1 MEKRIEELLQKPVYS
16 PRGAKQSQERLGAE
30 GGRRGRRS
38 MMSERIE
45 KTRQLFK
52 ENRNQPLHYRRIMKW
67 VGIKSERNF
76 YQIASE
82 ILQLTGKP
90 GYYVL
95 WRGGENTDLVERNS
109 VELKGFADLRS
120 QGQLYGFIPRKSELP
135 QDSVIRSLRPGA
147 PPYLTDDKRFRP
159 PFTRNPDRLRG
170 AVIYGVKSE
179 KASKSKEDAESLF
192 RLLTHATGFLN
203 PLGFMS
209 LIPEAFML
217 AFRNRKVDSDLL
229 ERSRPFSE
237 LSHEELEAVKK
248 FAFGSAQRAYVLY
261 TFDVNEA
268 FDWFFKNTTNEKVVS
283 QLQERLGEFKPRD
296 GGRWGERKR
305 SEKPL
310 RETMIDQSQ
319 MAEKLMGELEGRP
332 DT

>member
-1 MEKRIEELLQKPVYS
+1 MKKRIEELLLKPVYS

-38 MMSERIE
+38 MMDERIE

-52 ENRNQPLHYRRIMKW
+52 ENTNQPLHYRKIMKR

-76 YQIASE
+76 YQIASQV
-82 ILQLTGKP
+82 LQLTGKP

-95 WRGGENTDLVERNS
+95 WRGGEDTVLVERNS
-109 VELKGFADLRS
+109 DELKRFADL
-120 QGQLYGFIPRKSELP
+120 QLYGFIPRKSELP
-135 QDSVIRSLRPGA
+135 QDSVIRALQPGA
-147 PPYLTDDKRFRP
+147 HPVLTDDKRFP
-159 PFTRNPDRLRG
+159 CPFRRNPDRLRG

-179 KASKSKEDAESLF
+179 KASKSKEDAENLF

-203 PLGFMS
+203 PQGFMS

-229 ERSRPFSE
+229 EGSRPFSE

-248 FAFGSAQRAYVLY
+248 FGFGSAQRAYVLY
-261 TFDVNEA
+261 TFYVNEA
-268 FDWFFKNTTNEKVVS
+268 FDWFFQNRTNEKVVS
-283 QLQERLGEFKPRD
+283 QLQERLREFKPKD

-310 RETMIDQSQ
+310 RETRIHESQ
-319 MAEKLMGELEGRP
+319 MAEILARKLERRP
-332 DT
+332 EP

>member
-1 MEKRIEELLQKPVYS
+1 MKKRIEELLLKPVYS
-16 PRGAKQSQERLGAE
+16 SRGAKQSQERLGAE

-38 MMSERIE
+38 MMGERIE

-52 ENRNQPLHYRRIMKW
+52 ENRNQPLYYKEIMKR

-82 ILQLTGKP
+82 ILQPTGKP
-90 GYYVL
+90 GHYVL
-95 WRGGENTDLVERNS
+95 WRGGEDTVLVERNS
-109 VELKGFADLRS
+109 EELKGFADLRS
-120 QGQLYGFIPRKSELP
+120 SNRLYGFIPRKSELP
-135 QDSVIRSLRPGA
+135 QDSVIRTLQPGA
-147 PPYLTDDKRFRP
+147 PPYLTDDKRFPP
-159 PFTRNPDRLRG
+159 PFSRNPDRLRG

-179 KASKSKEDAESLF
+179 KASKSKEDAENLF
-192 RLLTHATGFLN
+192 RLLTYATGFLN
-203 PLGFMS
+203 PQGFMS

-217 AFRNRKVDSDLL
+217 AFRNRKVDTDLL

-268 FDWFFKNTTNEKVVS
+268 FDWFFQNRTNKKVVS
-283 QLQERLGEFKPRD
+283 QLQERLREFKPED

-310 RETMIDQSQ
+310 RETRIHESQ
-319 MAEKLMGELEGRP
+319 MAEILARKLERRP
-332 DT
+332 EP